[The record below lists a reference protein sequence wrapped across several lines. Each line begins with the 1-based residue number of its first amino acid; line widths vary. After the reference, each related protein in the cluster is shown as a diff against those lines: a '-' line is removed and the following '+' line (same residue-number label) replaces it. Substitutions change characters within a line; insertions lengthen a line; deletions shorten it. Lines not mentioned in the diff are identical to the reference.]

1 MVSADLVPLVVAVPY
16 LHRHPATCY
25 CFQALSHPQEAYMR
39 EPEVDIVVV
48 DAAEALVEVAEDT
61 DTVAAVL
68 AAEAAATVVEHTA
81 AVDTEL
87 QE

>member
-1 MVSADLVPLVVAVPY
+1 
-16 LHRHPATCY
+16 
-25 CFQALSHPQEAYMR
+25 MR